1 MQLGATQSIALS
13 QSLKFAELSGD
24 FNPLHCDPIA
34 ARRTMFRGSV
44 VHGVHALLAALD
56 AWLLSSPMSG
66 RRIVKLSA
74 LFQRPIPTGVEFRI
88 EASRSAES
96 RPDEVRL
103 VVSVDGAIAQKIIV
117 ELADGAGLGKS
128 RSCGGRYRPGSPNAR
143 TFAEAAAAEGAADL
157 GFDGELSASL
167 FPNLAAQSADGCVAT
182 LLAATRIVGM
192 ECPGLNSVFTGLAYE
207 ARGPGGLSD
216 RLSYRVT
223 GAEER
228 VGTLKI
234 AAECED
240 ASLHITALYRPPVV
254 LQSAFGE
261 IQALLPSRAFEGRN
275 AVVVGGSR
283 GLGEVTAKI
292 LAAGGARVWLT
303 YLSGKADAEAV
314 SAEIQAGGAIV
325 AAGRLEIGAADIEVP
340 GFAGGFMPTHIYLFA
355 SPAITAKRTV
365 EWDQALFDR
374 YMRCYVTDAMA
385 TVRALSARTGVGL
398 ERLTI
403 FIPSSIF
410 IDEPPAAFA
419 EYAAAKAAAEVAW
432 QALARVYRGMHIE
445 APRLPRLLTD
455 QTSRLGDSST
465 ARAED
470 VLLPL
475 LLGAAASTSESAH
488 PHRGTA

>member
-13 QSLKFAELSGD
+13 QSLEFAELSGD
-24 FNPLHCDPIA
+24 FNPLHRDPIA

-44 VHGVHALLAALD
+44 VHGVHALLASLD
-56 AWLLSSPMSG
+56 AWLLSSAPSG
-66 RRIVKLSA
+66 RRIAKVSA
-74 LFQRPIPTGVEFRI
+74 LFQRPIPTGAEFRI
-88 EASRSAES
+88 EISRSAEA

-103 VVSVDGAIAQKIIV
+103 VVSVDGGIAQKIIV
-117 ELADGAGLGKS
+117 ELADGAGPLKP
-128 RSCGGRYRPGSPNAR
+128 RSSGERYRPEAPKAR
-143 TFAEAAAAEGAADL
+143 TFAEAAAAEGELGL
-157 GFDGELSASL
+157 GFDRELLASL
-167 FPNLAAQSADGCVAT
+167 FPNLAAQSADGCVAV

-207 ARGPGGLSD
+207 ARETGGLSN

-234 AAECED
+234 AAESAD

-254 LQSAFGE
+254 RQSAFGE
-261 IQALLPSRAFEGRN
+261 MQARVPSRAFEGRN

-303 YLSGKADAEAV
+303 YLSGKEDAEAV
-314 SAEIQAGGAIV
+314 SAEIQAGGAIA
-325 AAGRLEIGAADIEVP
+325 AAGRLEIGAGDIEVP
-340 GFAGGFMPTHIYLFA
+340 DFADGFLPTHIYLFA

-410 IDEPPAAFA
+410 IDGPPAALA

-432 QALARVYRGMHIE
+432 QALARVYCGMRIE
-445 APRLPRLLTD
+445 TPRLPRLLTD
-455 QTSRLGDSST
+455 QTSRLGDSLA
-465 ARAED
+465 ARAEE
-470 VLLPL
+470 VLLPM
-475 LLGAAASTSESAH
+475 LLGAAASSIESHSHTGA
-488 PHRGTA
+488 A